1 MVCKYSSGQGSS
13 ACLINGCNRVSGQR
27 NVTNNCT
34 LVITVSRGTQARER
48 SRCAVVAFGGPALRL
63 LGAASLPGK
72 SVPAAEPR
80 SPRSARRLCPP
91 ASLSPHPLA
100 QVEKEMAAPV
110 YLYYELDNF
119 YQNHRRYVKSRS
131 DSQLRGEILSA
142 SSLSSDCDP
151 LIYGDIPNSKGELRV
166 LHPCGLIANSY
177 FNDTFALRAAQHDGN
192 NVPVSWSES
201 GISWA
206 TDRLNKF
213 KAVPASTR
221 AANNETHQFISET
234 YPGVA
239 SVEDEHFIV
248 WMRTAA
254 LPRFRKL
261 YARIDT
267 TLKANTRLSIDIGE
281 NFPVKQF
288 GGAKS
293 VVISTLSILGGKN
306 DFLGIAYIAVGA
318 VCAAMAVAFLIKE
331 CTCPRRPGDLKYL
344 RLSAR

>member
-1 MVCKYSSGQGSS
+1 MYNQRLQAWHPILTPTWVIVAFAIVAAIFIPVGIWLKGESDGVQEVVCKYSSGQGSS

-34 LVITVSRGTQARER
+34 LVIT
-48 SRCAVVAFGGPALRL
+48 
-63 LGAASLPGK
+63 
-72 SVPAAEPR
+72 
-80 SPRSARRLCPP
+80 
-91 ASLSPHPLA
+91 
-100 QVEKEMAAPV
+100 VEKEMAAPV

>member
-1 MVCKYSSGQGSS
+1 MPSTDGSKSLPGSLYNQRLQAWHPILTPTWVIVAFAIVAAIFIPVGIWLKGESDGVQEVVCKYSSGQGSS
-13 ACLINGCNRVSGQR
+13 ACLINGCNR
-27 NVTNNCT
+27 
-34 LVITVSRGTQARER
+34 
-48 SRCAVVAFGGPALRL
+48 
-63 LGAASLPGK
+63 
-72 SVPAAEPR
+72 
-80 SPRSARRLCPP
+80 
-91 ASLSPHPLA
+91 
-100 QVEKEMAAPV
+100 VEKEMAAPV

-213 KAVPASTR
+213 KA
-221 AANNETHQFISET
+221 
-234 YPGVA
+234 
-239 SVEDEHFIV
+239 
-248 WMRTAA
+248 
-254 LPRFRKL
+254 L